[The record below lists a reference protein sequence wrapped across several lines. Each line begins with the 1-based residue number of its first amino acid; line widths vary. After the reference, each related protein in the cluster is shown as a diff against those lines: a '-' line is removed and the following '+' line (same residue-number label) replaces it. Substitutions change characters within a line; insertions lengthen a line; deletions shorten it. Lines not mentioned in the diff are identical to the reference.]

1 MFFAGVPA
9 EDVSEDTEVGGNKVA
24 DAVEAVIATPAIS
37 DIQSMELPEGE
48 DERAPKNVIV
58 NTSTEQMQLSADQ
71 VIHRIGE
78 GEEAIDIN
86 AGTAFHIYHLHI
98 SGEVAGSQFPG
109 MTLADVMEKIKTQFN
124 LEEVAKAQKEGV
136 GPLREHKYVGAVDV
150 GLDDATTGVA
160 TVEDMV
166 KAGVITA
173 EQAADYE
180 TYKDKVA
187 AANREGDEDARN
199 AVMKEFNDKGYPIYL
214 ARRFP
219 GSPVIPFFDTEA
231 VKTSKMTAIV
241 IGGKLITTMTGDPRE
256 KLPFPPSQGTLDY
269 AKGAFPDE
277 YQRLQGEFGDDAK
290 IIEALAEEFD
300 TLNSPDWLQA
310 GFIGKREEELAKPF
324 NKVD

>member
-1 MFFAGVPA
+1 MKSIYSNIFSLKENRLVFFAGVPA

-199 AVMKEFNDKGYPIYL
+199 AVMYEGI
-214 ARRFP
+214 
-219 GSPVIPFFDTEA
+219 
-231 VKTSKMTAIV
+231 
-241 IGGKLITTMTGDPRE
+241 
-256 KLPFPPSQGTLDY
+256 
-269 AKGAFPDE
+269 
-277 YQRLQGEFGDDAK
+277 
-290 IIEALAEEFD
+290 
-300 TLNSPDWLQA
+300 
-310 GFIGKREEELAKPF
+310 
-324 NKVD
+324 